1 MYIIYTYIS
10 GNTPECLVNSHMWI
24 WLIVLIYK
32 YGKRKISNQITV
44 YNVQMTDEQGTGYEN
59 ADVPLMEIYNFSQHA
74 KL

>member
-1 MYIIYTYIS
+1 
-10 GNTPECLVNSHMWI
+10 MWM